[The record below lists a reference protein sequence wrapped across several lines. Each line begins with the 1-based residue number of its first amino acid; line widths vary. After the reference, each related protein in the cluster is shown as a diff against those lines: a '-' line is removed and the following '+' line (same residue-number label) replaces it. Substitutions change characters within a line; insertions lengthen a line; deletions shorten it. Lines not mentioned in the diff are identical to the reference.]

1 MKKQCSFSI
10 IVPIYRA
17 EKYLMLTVNSLLS
30 QSYKNFEVIFIDDGS
45 PDNCP
50 LICDNLSKKYSFMK
64 VIHQNNAGVSAARNA
79 GILQANNDIIC
90 FLDADDEWSNN
101 HLEKLNTLFVHYPEI
116 GSASTGR
123 YEEYSD
129 GHCETIVRKQSSE
142 FGIIDDILI
151 LSEFGHLRTSSYCV
165 KKEILLKAG
174 LFRVGIKRGEDVDV
188 IVRVACLAKH
198 GYIALPLTTYRV
210 GTIYNSDNAPIDSY
224 FPFYEF
230 YNLDYP
236 HKKSLLIFTGFLMQG
251 RIIANIKAHKW
262 KTAYFCFRKTKII
275 QYIVLRGLRYIKKRV
290 LK

>member
-1 MKKQCSFSI
+1 MMRQYSFSI
-10 IVPIYRA
+10 IVPVYRA
-17 EKYLMLTVNSLLS
+17 EKYLMLTVGSLLR

-50 LICDNLSKKYSFMK
+50 LICDNLSKEYSFMK

-79 GILQANNDIIC
+79 GILQANNDILC
-90 FLDADDEWSNN
+90 FLDADDEWSND
-101 HLEKLNTLFVHYPEI
+101 HLEKLNTLFVRYPEI

-129 GHCETIVRKQSSE
+129 GHCETIVRKQPSE
-142 FGIIDDILI
+142 FGVIDDILI

-165 KKEILLKAG
+165 KKDILLKAG

-198 GYIALPLTTYRV
+198 GYVALPLTTYRV
-210 GTIYNSDNAPIDSY
+210 GTLYNSDNAPIDSY

-230 YNLDYP
+230 YSLDYP
-236 HKKSLLIFTGFLMQG
+236 YKKSLLVFTGFLMQG
-251 RIIANIKAHKW
+251 RIIANIKAHQW
-262 KTAYFCFRKTKII
+262 KTAYFCFCKTKVL
-275 QYIVLRGLRYIKKRV
+275 QYVILRGLRYIKKRIWR
-290 LK
+290 

>member
-1 MKKQCSFSI
+1 MMKQYSFSI
-10 IVPIYRA
+10 IVPVYRA
-17 EKYLMLTVNSLLS
+17 EKYLMLTVDSLLR

-50 LICDNLSKKYSFMK
+50 LICDNLSKEHSFMK

-90 FLDADDEWSNN
+90 FLDADDEWSND
-101 HLEKLNTLFVHYPEI
+101 HLEKLNTLFVRYPEI

-129 GHCETIVRKQSSE
+129 GACETIVRKQPSE
-142 FGIIDDILI
+142 FGVIDDILI

-165 KKEILLKAG
+165 KKDILLKAG

-198 GYIALPLTTYRV
+198 GYVALPLTTYRV
-210 GTIYNSDNAPIDSY
+210 GTLYNSDNAPIDSY

-230 YNLDYP
+230 YSLDYP
-236 HKKSLLIFTGFLMQG
+236 YKKSLLVFTGFLMQG
-251 RIIANIKAHKW
+251 RIIANIKAHQW
-262 KTAYFCFRKTKII
+262 KTAYFCFCKTKVL
-275 QYIVLRGLRYIKKRV
+275 QYVILRGLRYIKKRI
-290 LK
+290 

>member
-1 MKKQCSFSI
+1 
-10 IVPIYRA
+10 
-17 EKYLMLTVNSLLS
+17 MLTVNSLLS

-90 FLDADDEWSNN
+90 FLDADDEWSND

-174 LFRVGIKRGEDVDV
+174 LFRVGIKRGEDIDV

-236 HKKSLLIFTGFLMQG
+236 HKKSLLIFTGFLMRG

-262 KTAYFCFRKTKII
+262 KTAYFYFRKTKII
-275 QYIVLRGLRYIKKRV
+275 QYIVLRGLRYIHKRV

>member
-1 MKKQCSFSI
+1 
-10 IVPIYRA
+10 
-17 EKYLMLTVNSLLS
+17 
-30 QSYKNFEVIFIDDGS
+30 
-45 PDNCP
+45 
-50 LICDNLSKKYSFMK
+50 MK

-90 FLDADDEWSNN
+90 FLDADDEWSND

-174 LFRVGIKRGEDVDV
+174 LFRVGIKRGEDIDV

-236 HKKSLLIFTGFLMQG
+236 HKKSLLIFTGFLMRG

-262 KTAYFCFRKTKII
+262 KTAYFYFRKTKII
-275 QYIVLRGLRYIKKRV
+275 QYIVLRGLRYIHKRV

>member
-1 MKKQCSFSI
+1 MMKQYSFSI
-10 IVPIYRA
+10 IVPVYRA
-17 EKYLMLTVNSLLS
+17 EKYLMLTVNSLLR
-30 QSYKNFEVIFIDDGS
+30 QSYKNFEVLFIDDGS

-50 LICDNLSKKYSFMK
+50 LICDNLSKEYSFMK

-90 FLDADDEWSNN
+90 FLDADDEWSND
-101 HLEKLNTLFVHYPEI
+101 HLEKLNTLFVRYPEI

-129 GHCETIVRKQSSE
+129 GHCETIVRNQPSE

-165 KKEILLKAG
+165 KKDILLKAG

-210 GTIYNSDNAPIDSY
+210 GTLYNSDNAPIDSY

-230 YNLDYP
+230 YSLNYP
-236 HKKSLLIFTGFLMQG
+236 YKKSLLVFTGFLMQG
-251 RIIANIKAHKW
+251 RIIANIKAHQW
-262 KTAYFCFRKTKII
+262 KTAYFCFCKTKVL
-275 QYIVLRGLRYIKKRV
+275 QYVILRGLRYIKKRIWR
-290 LK
+290 

>member
-1 MKKQCSFSI
+1 MKKQYSFSI

-30 QSYKNFEVIFIDDGS
+30 QSYKKFEVIFIDDGS

-50 LICDNLSKKYSFMK
+50 LICDNLSAKYSFMK

-90 FLDADDEWSNN
+90 FLDADDEWSND
-101 HLEKLNTLFVHYPEI
+101 HLEKLNTLFVRYPEI

-151 LSEFGHLRTSSYCV
+151 LLEFGHLRTSSYCV

-188 IVRVACLAKH
+188 IVRVACFAKH

-236 HKKSLLIFTGFLMQG
+236 YKKSLLIFTGFLMQG

-262 KTAYFCFRKTKII
+262 KTAYFCFRKTKIF